1 MSFWVQNRNHIGN
14 EKRNDDG
21 TFAFK
26 DEDLVESKAYTDAGG
41 VSEKTQ
47 RYLDAIEK
55 YGFENAILSGYN
67 NKWRRY
73 YIDDNLSIPYLLSK
87 KTGSILDQLGQTH
100 LFENNLDRLD
110 KLGIDLVCYDE
121 NLTVPESDVI
131 DVKTSEHSF
140 TLRLTNVA
148 KDKDG
153 VFHMYKGWLIDDD
166 AVELSGGNK
175 SFLFN
180 RIETGLSEIDKAR
193 AIKEYKDKFGPDWME
208 AFNNDFI
215 RDSEAYLFTS
225 YDLEQYFFKKNGLD
239 RNELDITYNGFAEMF
254 DENGKVKNG
263 MSREKMSWFL
273 QQQGYKYNT
282 KTRTYTHKLRN
293 GLLQKVSFD
302 TSKPFWNIEVSIVV
316 PENKIKMEWSDYIL

>member
-1 MSFWVQNRNHIGN
+1 MKVENEGGKGN
-14 EKRNDDG
+14 PYHDDAG
-21 TFAFK
+21 RFTSA
-26 DEDLVESKAYTDAGG
+26 DLAESKAYTDADG

-67 NKWRRY
+67 NKQRRY
-73 YIDDNLSIPYLLSK
+73 YIDDNLSIPYLLNK

-100 LFENNLDRLD
+100 LFENHLDRLD

-140 TLRLTNVA
+140 ALRLTNVV

-166 AVELSGGNK
+166 AIELSGGNK
-175 SFLFN
+175 SFIFN
-180 RIETGLSEIDKAR
+180 RIETGLSEIDKAK
-193 AIKEYKDKFGPDWME
+193 AIKEYKDKFGDNWLE

-215 RDSEAYLFTS
+215 RDSEAFLFTS
-225 YDLEQYFFKKNGLD
+225 YDLDQYFFKNNLLSRDGLKNL
-239 RNELDITYNGFAEMF
+239 YNNFSGIF
-254 DENGKVKNG
+254 DESGKTLGNVSGNDFAG
-263 MSREKMSWFL
+263 L
-273 QQQGYKYNT
+273 L
-282 KTRTYTHKLRN
+282 HKLGFRFSNGTFTKKLPN
-293 GLLQKVSFD
+293 GLLQKISFD
-302 TSKPFWNIEVSIVV
+302 SSLPFWDLNVSIVV
-316 PENKIKMEWSDYIL
+316 PEEKIKRDWNDYKL

>member
-1 MSFWVQNRNHIGN
+1 MKVENKDGKGN
-14 EKRNDDG
+14 PYHD
-21 TFAFK
+21 
-26 DEDLVESKAYTDAGG
+26 DAGRFTSADLQM
-41 VSEKTQ
+41 SEVYTGIGGISDKSR
-47 RYLDAIEK
+47 RYLNAIKK
-55 YGFENAILSGYN
+55 YGFENAILSGYS

-73 YIDDNLSIPYLLSK
+73 YIDDNLSIPYLLARK
-87 KTGSILDQLGQTH
+87 KKEILEQLGQTH

-110 KLGIDLVCYDE
+110 KLGIDFVCYDE
-121 NLTVPESDVI
+121 NFNIEESDVI

-140 TLRLTNVA
+140 ALRLTNIA

-180 RIETGLSEIDKAR
+180 RIETGLSEIDKAK
-193 AIKEYKDKFGPDWME
+193 AIKEYKDKYGPDWME

-239 RNELDITYNGFAEMF
+239 QNELDITYNGFAEMF
-254 DENGKVKNG
+254 DQNGKVKN
-263 MSREKMSWFL
+263 SINREKLSLFL

-282 KTRTYTHKLRN
+282 KTRTYTRGLRN

>member
-1 MSFWVQNRNHIGN
+1 MKVENKDGKGN
-14 EKRNDDG
+14 PYHDDAG
-21 TFAFK
+21 RFTSG
-26 DEDLVESKAYTDAGG
+26 DLDSSKAYTDAGG
-41 VSEKTQ
+41 VAEKTQ

-55 YGFENAILSGYN
+55 NGFDKAILSGYN

-87 KTGSILDQLGQTH
+87 KTGPILDQLGQRE
-100 LFENNLDRLD
+100 LFENHLDRLD

-140 TLRLTNVA
+140 ALRLTNVA

-193 AIKEYKDKFGPDWME
+193 AIKEYKDKYGPDWME
-208 AFNNDFI
+208 AFENDFI
-215 RDSEAYLFTS
+215 RDSEAFLFTS
-225 YDLEQYFFKKNGLD
+225 YDLEQYLFKKNSLTRD
-239 RNELDITYNGFAEMF
+239 ELNNIYDNFSGIF
-254 DENGKVKNG
+254 DETGKTLGNVSGQDFAGLLRKLGFRFSNGTFTKK
-263 MSREKMSWFL
+263 L
-273 QQQGYKYNT
+273 Q
-282 KTRTYTHKLRN
+282 N
-293 GLLQKVSFD
+293 GLLQKISFD
-302 TSKPFWNIEVSIVV
+302 SSLPFWDLNVSIVV
-316 PENKIKMEWSDYIL
+316 PEDKIKREWNEYKL